1 MTDIVNTTIEI
12 LMKNSEFKNK
22 LEVHLNNI
30 MKDGKITTQ
39 DLPDLVLFLVEC
51 YNNLS
56 NKKLSLS
63 NIPDFLRYLV
73 KRILNENDIV
83 PDEQKES
90 LLNLLE
96 VAIKLVM
103 IQPKVKKCCLNFFK
117 N

>member
-1 MTDIVNTTIEI
+1 MTDIVNTTIEF
-12 LMKNSEFKNK
+12 LMTKSEFKNK

-39 DLPDLVLFLVEC
+39 DLPDLVLFLIEC

-56 NKKLSLS
+56 NNKLSLN
-63 NIPDFLRYLV
+63 NIPEFLRNLV

-83 PDEQKES
+83 PDEHKES

-103 IQPKVKKCCLNFFK
+103 VQPRVKKCCLGF
-117 N
+117 